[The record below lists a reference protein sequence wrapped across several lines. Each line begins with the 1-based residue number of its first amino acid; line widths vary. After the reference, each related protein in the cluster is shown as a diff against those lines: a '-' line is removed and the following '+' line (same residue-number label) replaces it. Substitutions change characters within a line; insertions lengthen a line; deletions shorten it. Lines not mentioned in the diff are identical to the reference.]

1 MVVSRVAWDQV
12 VLPAS
17 TGLYGGGG
25 FDMRGMMT
33 PMFAGILTP
42 GWGAGWK
49 QRVRETL
56 SRRIFAYGHSTQL
69 PVATNRID
77 LDPDVKDA
85 WGLPAPRLTFTL
97 HPNDVAVNAWFLERA
112 KELLIASGGSEIQPA
127 PFEAGYG
134 GPHLLGT
141 CRMGN
146 DPGDVRDRCESP
158 HARCAELVHCGRL

>member
-1 MVVSRVAWDQV
+1 M
-12 VLPAS
+12 LPAS
-17 TGLYGGGG
+17 TGFYGGGG

-42 GWGAGWK
+42 GWGDGLEAA
-49 QRVRETL
+49 RARDA

-85 WGLPAPRLTFTL
+85 WGLPAPRLTFKL

-127 PFEAGYG
+127 PFEPDTAGRISSA
-134 GPHLLGT
+134 PAAWGT
-141 CRMGN
+141 TR
-146 DPGDVRDRCESP
+146 RR
-158 HARCAELVHCGRL
+158 R